1 MSVEAVFLFGTG
13 TGAFCTTDT
22 VEPLSGDYSIKDD
35 KSEMIAV
42 NWLLPRDLLINIGSK
57 RIRYDMIRVPA
68 ASDAR

>member
-1 MSVEAVFLFGTG
+1 MSVEAVFLLGTG

-42 NWLLPRDLLINIGSK
+42 NWLLP
-57 RIRYDMIRVPA
+57 
-68 ASDAR
+68 